1 MSSKISPLKLYSQE
15 QRREG
20 MRQLVLLHLRK
31 LGGHATALEL
41 AGSIGKALKHVW
53 PRITELKDT
62 AKIRDTALRVR
73 AGRGR
78 PTVVWSLPEMTPLN
92 DALAFETP
100 DEYTAAKKLGADAPD
115 WFNKFGQ

>member
-20 MRQLVLLHLRK
+20 MRQLVLLHLHK
-31 LGGHATALEL
+31 LGGHATAREL

-62 AKIRDTALRVR
+62 ARIRDTGLRVR
-73 AGRGR
+73 SGRGR
-78 PTVVWSLPEMTPLN
+78 PTVVWSSPDMTELN
-92 DALAFETP
+92 DRLAFET
-100 DEYTAAKKLGADAPD
+100 DAEYQAAKPTSEPA
-115 WFNKFGQ
+115 WFSNFGT